1 MTKKADDNKT
11 IEMPSDL
18 EDSEQ
23 QENAEKQKSQ
33 EADDT
38 GVGLINEQGVQIV
51 AAPSIK
57 RIGAFS
63 IDYLV
68 ITLMLSALSALFLP
82 ERWDMLPTEAVIYSL
97 APVYLVGLILFFF
110 KDHFGGRSIG
120 KAFMNLYVS
129 QMAETFPVAT
139 SNQLLK
145 RNLWLLI
152 LPVEAIKMIFD
163 PYCRR
168 FGDRHAKTV
177 VMEIKRPAEVRRL
190 TTKAIGGMLVI
201 SVLWS
206 AYVNL
211 TPLKVEK
218 SAGYQVAKE
227 ALLEDAKI
235 RATFGDMIQVGGHLE
250 VNYEQGKEIYI
261 FQINEDS
268 DLRRI
273 QVVLERKEEQFYN
286 LGVFLLRE
294 KKAEENPESD

>member
-1 MTKKADDNKT
+1 MTKKTDQNKN
-11 IEMPSDL
+11 IDIPSDL
-18 EDSEQ
+18 EKSEAEEAPDSGE
-23 QENAEKQKSQ
+23 
-33 EADDT
+33 
-38 GVGLINEQGVQIV
+38 GLINENGVQIV

-57 RIGAFS
+57 RIAAFS
-63 IDYLV
+63 VDYLV
-68 ITLMLSALSALFLP
+68 ITQMLSALSALFLP
-82 ERWDMLPTEAVIYSL
+82 DRWDMLPTEEVLKSL
-97 APVYLVGLILFFF
+97 APVYLIGLVLFFF
-110 KDHFGGRSIG
+110 KDHVGGRSIG

-139 SNQLLK
+139 SNQLLL

-177 VMEIKRPAEVRRL
+177 VMEVKRPPAVRHL
-190 TTKAIGGMLVI
+190 TIKAIGGMLVI

-227 ALLEDAKI
+227 ALLEDRQM
-235 RATFGDMIQVGGHLE
+235 RAQFGDMLQVGGHLE
-250 VNYEQGKEIYI
+250 VTYEQGKEIYI
-261 FQINEDS
+261 FQVNEDT

-286 LGVFLLRE
+286 LGVFLLKE
-294 KKAEENPESD
+294 KKEEENPESD